1 MSRVATT
8 STSRSHKLADDKMPP
23 SPPRRVRCPES
34 SCPWSFKNQTDLS
47 RHMPRHM
54 SPEEREKQMY
64 KCPQPG
70 CTHRSLQ
77 KSNLQTHYNAKHSD
91 LKPHVCKKCAYC
103 AADPSCLHRH
113 MVAVHQYIPGTTP
126 RKCRSAAS
134 LIPAAD
140 VSTVPVSTSSDYSD
154 YTFDS
159 WSTGKASS
167 SSPSFPYSHFSS
179 SSSSSD
185 EDVFA
190 FLPSPSPS
198 TDFSLPASP
207 NSWIWDAHFE
217 EAFFPTLTCET
228 SPIIELTPSL
238 EQVVIHYPAEGIDF
252 FTVRCDNSFH
262 IEQHRQPLFDDS
274 LVFFLPPP
282 IASMAYG
289 LETFSSCGLEDV
301 IVSPAPAVFVS
312 EWNGALH

>member
-1 MSRVATT
+1 MPRVATT
-8 STSRSHKLADDKMPP
+8 STSRSHKLADGKMPP

-54 SPEEREKQMY
+54 SPEERKKQMY

-77 KSNLQTHYNAKHSD
+77 KSNLQTHYNAKHSG

-103 AADPSCLHRH
+103 VADPSCLHKD

-140 VSTVPVSTSSDYSD
+140 ASTVPSLVLLALDL
-154 YTFDS
+154 
-159 WSTGKASS
+159 
-167 SSPSFPYSHFSS
+167 
-179 SSSSSD
+179 
-185 EDVFA
+185 FA

-207 NSWIWDAHFE
+207 NSWIWNTHFE

-228 SPIIELTPSL
+228 SPVIELTPSL
-238 EQVVIHYPAEGIDF
+238 EQVAIHYPAEGIDF
-252 FTVRCDNSFH
+252 FMVGCDNSFH
-262 IEQHRQPLFDDS
+262 VEQHQQPLFDDS

-282 IASMAYG
+282 MASTAYG